1 MLIDS
6 FNIIHFSECT
16 ALRTM
21 RYRFP
26 HPGITMQ
33 SVLSSSSTSSP
44 SLSVAHDTRGAAWRV
59 AIAGMVAL
67 SVAMGIGRF
76 AFTPILPMMLHD
88 SSVTLTQGSWLATGN
103 YLGYFLGALACMAV
117 RGDAARLIRTGLI
130 ATVLLTAGMGVL
142 HGQPAW
148 LGLRFAAGM
157 ASALV
162 FVFTAGWCL
171 HKLTELGHAALGGII
186 FCGPG
191 LGIAIPGLAASGL
204 VALGWHA
211 TSAWIAF
218 GVLSALLTAAVWSTI
233 RPEARPHAA
242 PTAAAAGA
250 TPGLDAPTTAITL
263 AYGLAGFGY
272 IITATFLPV
281 IARKVLPTGSI
292 WPDLFWPMFGAG
304 VALGAFLSTRI
315 SLARDNRSLL
325 ATAYAMQAIA
335 VAVSIVWPTVAGL
348 ALSSTLLGLPFT
360 AITLFAMRE
369 ARRLWPHAAPR
380 LMGLMTAAYGIGQIV
395 GPPLANRLFAATGGF
410 SASLAVAAVSLVV
423 GVLIFIVV
431 KRASPLSPVRA

>member
-1 MLIDS
+1 
-6 FNIIHFSECT
+6 
-16 ALRTM
+16 
-21 RYRFP
+21 
-26 HPGITMQ
+26 MQ
-33 SVLSSSSTSSP
+33 HALSSSSSS
-44 SLSVAHDTRGAAWRV
+44 SLPATGETRACAWRV

-88 SSVTLTQGSWLATGN
+88 GSLTLTQGSWLATGN
-103 YLGYFLGALACMAV
+103 YLGYFVGALACMAV
-117 RGDAARLIRTGLI
+117 RGDAARLIRIGLI
-130 ATVLLTAGMGVL
+130 ATALLTVGMGAL
-142 HGQPAW
+142 QGQPAW
-148 LGLRFAAGM
+148 LVLRFAAGM

-171 HKLTELGHAALGGII
+171 HRLTELGHAALGGII

-191 LGIAIPGLAASGL
+191 LGITIPGLVAGGM

-211 TSAWIAF
+211 QSAWIAF
-218 GVLSALLTAAVWSTI
+218 GVLSAVLTAAVWSTI
-233 RPEARPHAA
+233 RPEHQPHAA
-242 PTAAAAGA
+242 APVLAGA
-250 TPGLDAPTTAITL
+250 GAAPSLDAPTLAITL

-281 IARKVLPTGSI
+281 IARRVLPAGSI
-292 WPDLFWPMFGAG
+292 WPDLFWPIFGAG

-315 SLARDNRSLL
+315 SLARDNRTLL
-325 ATAYAMQAIA
+325 ATAYAMQAVA
-335 VAVSIVWPTVAGL
+335 VATGIAWPTVGGL
-348 ALSSTLLGLPFT
+348 ALSSLLLGLPFT

-369 ARRLWPHAAPR
+369 ARRLWPHAVPR

-410 SASLAVAAVSLVV
+410 DASLAVVVVSLVCGMAMFLAV
-423 GVLIFIVV
+423 
-431 KRASPLSPVRA
+431 RRSAPVRA

>member
-1 MLIDS
+1 MEHTL
-6 FNIIHFSECT
+6 
-16 ALRTM
+16 
-21 RYRFP
+21 
-26 HPGITMQ
+26 
-33 SVLSSSSTSSP
+33 SSTSA
-44 SLSVAHDTRGAAWRV
+44 LSTARSQRATAWRV

-88 SSVTLTQGSWLATGN
+88 GSLTLAQGSWLATGN
-103 YLGYFLGALACMAV
+103 YLGYFVGALACMAV
-117 RGDAARLIRTGLI
+117 RGDAARLIRTGLV

-142 HGQPAW
+142 QGQPAW
-148 LGLRFAAGM
+148 LLLRFAAGM

-171 HKLTELGHAALGGII
+171 HRLTELGHAALGGII

-191 LGIAIPGLAASGL
+191 LGIAIPGLAASGM

-211 TSAWIAF
+211 TSAWMAF
-218 GVLSALLTAAVWSTI
+218 GVLSALLSAAVWSTI
-233 RPEARPHAA
+233 RPEAHAHAHAA
-242 PTAAAAGA
+242 PAPAPSGTA
-250 TPGLDAPTTAITL
+250 PGLDAPTSALTI

-281 IARKVLPTGSI
+281 IARKVLPAGSV

-325 ATAYAMQAIA
+325 ATAYAMQA
-335 VAVSIVWPTVAGL
+335 VAVTISIVWPTVAGL

-369 ARRLWPHAAPR
+369 ARRLWPHAVPR

-410 SASLAVAAVSLVV
+410 NASLAVAAVSLVA
-423 GVLIFIVV
+423 GVATFLAV
-431 KRASPLSPVRA
+431 KRAAPARA

>member
-1 MLIDS
+1 ME
-6 FNIIHFSECT
+6 HT
-16 ALRTM
+16 
-21 RYRFP
+21 
-26 HPGITMQ
+26 
-33 SVLSSSSTSSP
+33 LSSSSA
-44 SLSVAHDTRGAAWRV
+44 LSAVQHQRAAAWRV

-88 SSVTLTQGSWLATGN
+88 GSLTLEQGSWLATGN
-103 YLGYFLGALACMAV
+103 YFGYFVGALACMAV
-117 RGDAARLIRTGLI
+117 RGDAARLIRMGLI

-142 HGQPAW
+142 QGQPVW
-148 LGLRFAAGM
+148 LVLRFTAGM

-171 HKLTELGHAALGGII
+171 HRLTELGHAALGGII

-191 LGIAIPGLAASGL
+191 LGIAIPGLMASGM

-218 GVLSALLTAAVWSTI
+218 GVLSTLLSAAVWSTI
-233 RPEARPHAA
+233 RPEARSHAA
-242 PTAAAAGA
+242 SVSAASGAA
-250 TPGLDAPTTAITL
+250 PSLDAPTTAITL
-263 AYGLAGFGY
+263 AYGVAGFGY

-281 IARKVLPTGSI
+281 IARKVLPVGSV
-292 WPDLFWPMFGAG
+292 WPDLFWPMFGVG

-325 ATAYAMQAIA
+325 ATAYAMQAVA
-335 VAVSIVWPTVAGL
+335 VTVSIVWPTVAGL

-410 SASLAVAAVSLVV
+410 NASLAVAAVSLVA
-423 GVLIFIVV
+423 GVATFIVV
-431 KRASPLSPVRA
+431 KRLSPVVLARA

>member
-1 MLIDS
+1 MQP
-6 FNIIHFSECT
+6 
-16 ALRTM
+16 ALSS
-21 RYRFP
+21 P
-26 HPGITMQ
+26 
-33 SVLSSSSTSSP
+33 SSSSPVIAVPNARAS
-44 SLSVAHDTRGAAWRV
+44 AWRV
-59 AIAGMVAL
+59 AMAGMVAL

-88 SSVTLTQGSWLATGN
+88 GSVTLAQGSWLATGN
-103 YLGYFLGALACMAV
+103 YLGYFVGALACMAV
-117 RGDAARLIRTGLI
+117 RGDAARLIRIGLI

-142 HGQPAW
+142 QGQPAW
-148 LGLRFAAGM
+148 LALRFLAGM

-191 LGIAIPGLAASGL
+191 AGIAIPGLLASGM

-211 TSAWIAF
+211 TWAWLAF
-218 GVLSALLTAAVWSTI
+218 GVLSVALTAAVWSTI
-233 RPEARPHAA
+233 RPESHTHTAA
-242 PTAAAAGA
+242 PAAAATGSA
-250 TPGLDAPTTAITL
+250 PRLDAPTAAITL
-263 AYGLAGFGY
+263 AYGIAGFGY

-281 IARKVLPTGSI
+281 IARKVLPAGSI

-325 ATAYAMQAIA
+325 ATAYAMQA
-335 VAVSIVWPTVAGL
+335 VAVTISIVWPTVAGL
-348 ALSSTLLGLPFT
+348 ALSSLLLGLPFT

-369 ARRLWPHAAPR
+369 ARRLWPHAVPR
-380 LMGLMTAAYGIGQIV
+380 LMGLMTAAYGIGQIA

-410 SASLAVAAVSLVV
+410 NASLAVAVGSLVV
-423 GVLIFIVV
+423 GVATFIVV
-431 KRASPLSPVRA
+431 QRVSPVSPVRA

>member
-1 MLIDS
+1 MEHIL
-6 FNIIHFSECT
+6 
-16 ALRTM
+16 
-21 RYRFP
+21 
-26 HPGITMQ
+26 
-33 SVLSSSSTSSP
+33 SSP
-44 SLSVAHDTRGAAWRV
+44 SALSAARFQRATAWRV

-88 SSVTLTQGSWLATGN
+88 GSLTLGQGSWLATGN
-103 YLGYFLGALACMAV
+103 YLGYFVGALACMAV
-117 RGDAARLIRTGLI
+117 RGDAARLIRTGLV

-142 HGQPAW
+142 QGQPAW
-148 LGLRFAAGM
+148 LLLRFAAGM

-171 HKLTELGHAALGGII
+171 HRLTELGHAALGGII

-191 LGIAIPGLAASGL
+191 LGIAIPGLAASGM

-218 GVLSALLTAAVWSTI
+218 GVLSALLSAAVWSTI
-233 RPEARPHAA
+233 RPEAHAHAA
-242 PTAAAAGA
+242 PAPAASGMA
-250 TPGLDAPTTAITL
+250 PGLDAPTSALTL

-281 IARKVLPTGSI
+281 IARKVLPAGSV

-304 VALGAFLSTRI
+304 VALGAFLSSRI

-325 ATAYAMQAIA
+325 ATAYAMQA
-335 VAVSIVWPTVAGL
+335 VAVTISIVWPTVAGL

-369 ARRLWPHAAPR
+369 ARRLWPHAVPR
-380 LMGLMTAAYGIGQIV
+380 LMGLMTAAYGIGQIA

-410 SASLAVAAVSLVV
+410 NASLAVAAVSLVA
-423 GVLIFIVV
+423 GVATFLAV
-431 KRASPLSPVRA
+431 KRAAPARA

>member
-1 MLIDS
+1 MEHS
-6 FNIIHFSECT
+6 
-16 ALRTM
+16 
-21 RYRFP
+21 
-26 HPGITMQ
+26 
-33 SVLSSSSTSSP
+33 LSSSSA
-44 SLSVAHDTRGAAWRV
+44 LSAVQHKRAAAWRV

-88 SSVTLTQGSWLATGN
+88 GSLTLAQGSWLATGN
-103 YLGYFLGALACMAV
+103 YFGYFVGALACMAV

-142 HGQPAW
+142 QGQPAW
-148 LGLRFAAGM
+148 LVLRFAAGM

-191 LGIAIPGLAASGL
+191 LGIAIPGLAASGM

-218 GVLSALLTAAVWSTI
+218 GVLSALLSAAVWSTI
-233 RPEARPHAA
+233 EPEARSHVVSA
-242 PTAAAAGA
+242 PAVSGT
-250 TPGLDAPTTAITL
+250 TPGLDVPTTAVTL

-281 IARKVLPTGSI
+281 IARKVLPAGSV

-315 SLARDNRSLL
+315 SLARDNRLLL
-325 ATAYAMQAIA
+325 ATAYAMQAVA
-335 VAVSIVWPTVAGL
+335 VTVSIVWPTVAGL

-410 SASLAVAAVSLVV
+410 NASLAVAAVSLVV
-423 GVLIFIVV
+423 GVATFVAV
-431 KRASPLSPVRA
+431 KRAAPVRA

>member
-1 MLIDS
+1 MEHIL
-6 FNIIHFSECT
+6 
-16 ALRTM
+16 
-21 RYRFP
+21 
-26 HPGITMQ
+26 
-33 SVLSSSSTSSP
+33 SSP
-44 SLSVAHDTRGAAWRV
+44 SALSAARSQRATAWRV

-88 SSVTLTQGSWLATGN
+88 GSLTLAQGSWLATGN
-103 YLGYFLGALACMAV
+103 YLGYFVGALACMAV
-117 RGDAARLIRTGLI
+117 RGDAARLIRTGLV

-142 HGQPAW
+142 QGQPAW
-148 LGLRFAAGM
+148 LLLRFAAGM

-171 HKLTELGHAALGGII
+171 HRLTELGHAALGGII

-191 LGIAIPGLAASGL
+191 LGIAIPGLAASGM

-218 GVLSALLTAAVWSTI
+218 GVLSALLSAAVWSTI
-233 RPEARPHAA
+233 RPEAHAHAA
-242 PTAAAAGA
+242 PARAASGTA
-250 TPGLDAPTTAITL
+250 PGLDAPTSALTL

-281 IARKVLPTGSI
+281 IARKVLPAGSV

-325 ATAYAMQAIA
+325 ATAYAMQA
-335 VAVSIVWPTVAGL
+335 VAVTISIVWPTVAGL

-369 ARRLWPHAAPR
+369 ARRLWPHAVPR
-380 LMGLMTAAYGIGQIV
+380 LMGLMTAAYGIGQIA

-410 SASLAVAAVSLVV
+410 NASLAVAAVSLVA
-423 GVLIFIVV
+423 GVATFLAV
-431 KRASPLSPVRA
+431 KRAAPARA

>member
-1 MLIDS
+1 M
-6 FNIIHFSECT
+6 
-16 ALRTM
+16 
-21 RYRFP
+21 
-26 HPGITMQ
+26 
-33 SVLSSSSTSSP
+33 
-44 SLSVAHDTRGAAWRV
+44 HDTRSSAWRV

-88 SSVTLTQGSWLATGN
+88 GSLTLAQGSWLATGN
-103 YLGYFLGALACMAV
+103 YLGYFVGALACMAV
-117 RGDAARLIRTGLI
+117 RGDAARLIRIGLI

-142 HGQPAW
+142 QGQPAW
-148 LGLRFAAGM
+148 LVLRFAAGM

-171 HKLTELGHAALGGII
+171 HRLTELGHAKLAGII

-191 LGIAIPGLAASGL
+191 LGIAVPGLAASGM

-211 TSAWIAF
+211 TSAWMAF

-233 RPEARPHAA
+233 RPEPEPHAQ
-242 PTAAAAGA
+242 AAAPAAASGN
-250 TPGLDAPTTAITL
+250 TPRLDVPTTAITL

-281 IARKVLPTGSI
+281 IARKVLPAGSM
-292 WPDLFWPMFGAG
+292 WPDLFWPMFGMG

-325 ATAYAMQAIA
+325 ATAYAMQA
-335 VAVSIVWPTVAGL
+335 VAVTISIVWPTVAGL

-369 ARRLWPHAAPR
+369 ARRLWPHAVPR

-410 SASLAVAAVSLVV
+410 NASLAVAAVSLVV
-423 GVLIFIVV
+423 GVATFLAV
-431 KRASPLSPVRA
+431 KRASPVRG

>member
-1 MLIDS
+1 MEHIL
-6 FNIIHFSECT
+6 
-16 ALRTM
+16 
-21 RYRFP
+21 
-26 HPGITMQ
+26 
-33 SVLSSSSTSSP
+33 SSP
-44 SLSVAHDTRGAAWRV
+44 STYSAAQHQRATAWRV

-88 SSVTLTQGSWLATGN
+88 GSVTLAQGSWLATGN
-103 YLGYFLGALACMAV
+103 YLGYFVGALGCMAL
-117 RGDAARLIRTGLI
+117 RGDAARFIRIGLA

-142 HGQPAW
+142 EGQPAW
-148 LGLRFAAGM
+148 LTLRFAAGM
-157 ASALV
+157 ISALV

-191 LGIAIPGLAASGL
+191 LGIAVPGLAASGM

-218 GVLSALLTAAVWSTI
+218 GVLSALLSAAVWSTI
-233 RPEARPHAA
+233 RPEARSPGAPAPAA
-242 PTAAAAGA
+242 SGPA
-250 TPGLDAPTTAITL
+250 PGLDVPTAAITL

-281 IARKVLPTGSI
+281 IARKVLPAGSL

-315 SLARDNRSLL
+315 SLERDNRSLL
-325 ATAYAMQAIA
+325 ATAYAMQAVA
-335 VAVSIVWPTVAGL
+335 VTVSIVWPTVAGL

-369 ARRLWPHAAPR
+369 ARRLWPHAVSR
-380 LMGLMTAAYGIGQIV
+380 LMGLMTAAYGIGQII
-395 GPPLANRLFAATGGF
+395 GPPLANRLFAARGGF
-410 SASLAVAAVSLVV
+410 NASLVVAAVSLVV
-423 GVLIFIVV
+423 GVAIFIAV
-431 KRASPLSPVRA
+431 KRVSPLRAIRA

>member
-1 MLIDS
+1 MD
-6 FNIIHFSECT
+6 HT
-16 ALRTM
+16 
-21 RYRFP
+21 
-26 HPGITMQ
+26 
-33 SVLSSSSTSSP
+33 LSSSSA
-44 SLSVAHDTRGAAWRV
+44 LSAVQHKRAAAWRV

-88 SSVTLTQGSWLATGN
+88 GSLTLAQGSWLATGN
-103 YLGYFLGALACMAV
+103 YLGYFVGALACMAV

-142 HGQPAW
+142 QGQPAW
-148 LGLRFAAGM
+148 LVLRFAAGM

-191 LGIAIPGLAASGL
+191 LGIVIPGLAASGM

-218 GVLSALLTAAVWSTI
+218 GVLSALLSAAVWSTI
-233 RPEARPHAA
+233 EPEARSHVVSA
-242 PTAAAAGA
+242 PAVSGT
-250 TPGLDAPTTAITL
+250 TPGLDVPTTAVTL

-281 IARKVLPTGSI
+281 IARKVLPAGSV

-315 SLARDNRSLL
+315 SLARDNRVLL
-325 ATAYAMQAIA
+325 ATAYAMQAVA
-335 VAVSIVWPTVAGL
+335 VTVSIVWPTVPGL

-380 LMGLMTAAYGIGQIV
+380 LMGLMTAVYGIGQIV

-410 SASLAVAAVSLVV
+410 NASLAVAAVSLMV
-423 GVLIFIVV
+423 GVTTFAAV
-431 KRASPLSPVRA
+431 KRAAPVRA

>member
-1 MLIDS
+1 
-6 FNIIHFSECT
+6 
-16 ALRTM
+16 
-21 RYRFP
+21 
-26 HPGITMQ
+26 MQ
-33 SVLSSSSTSSP
+33 PALSSSSSP
-44 SLSVAHDTRGAAWRV
+44 SPSSALSVVHDTRASAWRV

-88 SSVTLTQGSWLATGN
+88 GSLTLAQGSWLATGN
-103 YLGYFLGALACMAV
+103 YLGYFVGALACMAV
-117 RGDAARLIRTGLI
+117 RGDAARLIRAGLI

-142 HGQPAW
+142 QGQPAW
-148 LGLRFAAGM
+148 LVLRFAAGM

-171 HKLTELGHAALGGII
+171 HRLTELGHAALGGII
-186 FCGPG
+186 FSGPG
-191 LGIAIPGLAASGL
+191 LGIAIPGLAASGM

-218 GVLSALLTAAVWSTI
+218 GVLAALLSAAVWSTI
-233 RPEARPHAA
+233 RPETHSHAV
-242 PTAAAAGA
+242 PVQAASGA
-250 TPGLDAPTTAITL
+250 VPRLDAPTTAITL

-281 IARKVLPTGSI
+281 IARKVLPAGSV
-292 WPDLFWPMFGAG
+292 WPDLFWPMFGLG

-335 VAVSIVWPTVAGL
+335 VTVSIVWPTVAGL
-348 ALSSTLLGLPFT
+348 ALSSLLLGLPFT

-369 ARRLWPHAAPR
+369 ARRLWPHAVPR
-380 LMGLMTAAYGIGQIV
+380 LMGLMTAVYGIGQIV

-410 SASLAVAAVSLVV
+410 NASLAVAAVSLVV
-423 GVLIFIVV
+423 GVATFLVV
-431 KRASPLSPVRA
+431 KHASPVRA

>member
-1 MLIDS
+1 
-6 FNIIHFSECT
+6 
-16 ALRTM
+16 
-21 RYRFP
+21 
-26 HPGITMQ
+26 MQ
-33 SVLSSSSTSSP
+33 SALSSPSSSS
-44 SLSVAHDTRGAAWRV
+44 SLSAAHDARGVAWRV

-88 SSVTLTQGSWLATGN
+88 GSLSLAQGSWLATGN

-117 RGDAARLIRTGLI
+117 RGDAARLIRIGLI

-142 HGQPAW
+142 QGQPAW

-191 LGIAIPGLAASGL
+191 LGIAIPGLAASGM

-218 GVLSALLTAAVWSTI
+218 GVLSAMLTAAVWSTI
-233 RPEARPHAA
+233 RPEPHAH
-242 PTAAAAGA
+242 AAAPAAAIGGV
-250 TPGLDAPTTAITL
+250 PPLDAATTAVTL

-281 IARKVLPTGSI
+281 IARKVLPAGSI

-380 LMGLMTAAYGIGQIV
+380 LMGLMTAAYGIGQIA

-423 GVLIFIVV
+423 GVAIFIAV

>member
-1 MLIDS
+1 MEHIL
-6 FNIIHFSECT
+6 
-16 ALRTM
+16 
-21 RYRFP
+21 
-26 HPGITMQ
+26 
-33 SVLSSSSTSSP
+33 SSP
-44 SLSVAHDTRGAAWRV
+44 SALSAARSQRATAWRV

-88 SSVTLTQGSWLATGN
+88 GSLTLAQGSWLATGN
-103 YLGYFLGALACMAV
+103 YLGYFVGALACMAV
-117 RGDAARLIRTGLI
+117 RGDAARLIRTGLV

-142 HGQPAW
+142 QGQPAW
-148 LGLRFAAGM
+148 LLLRFAAGM

-171 HKLTELGHAALGGII
+171 HRLTELGHAALGGII

-191 LGIAIPGLAASGL
+191 LGIAIPGLAASGM

-218 GVLSALLTAAVWSTI
+218 GVLSALLSAAVWSTI
-233 RPEARPHAA
+233 RPEAHAHAA
-242 PTAAAAGA
+242 PARAASGTA
-250 TPGLDAPTTAITL
+250 PGLDAPTSALTL

-281 IARKVLPTGSI
+281 IARKVLPAGSV

-325 ATAYAMQAIA
+325 ATAYAMQA
-335 VAVSIVWPTVAGL
+335 VAVTISIVWPTVAGL

-360 AITLFAMRE
+360 AITLFAMR
-369 ARRLWPHAAPR
+369 
-380 LMGLMTAAYGIGQIV
+380 
-395 GPPLANRLFAATGGF
+395 
-410 SASLAVAAVSLVV
+410 
-423 GVLIFIVV
+423 
-431 KRASPLSPVRA
+431 

>member
-1 MLIDS
+1 MEHTL
-6 FNIIHFSECT
+6 
-16 ALRTM
+16 
-21 RYRFP
+21 
-26 HPGITMQ
+26 
-33 SVLSSSSTSSP
+33 SSTSA
-44 SLSVAHDTRGAAWRV
+44 LSVARFQRATAWRV

-88 SSVTLTQGSWLATGN
+88 GSLTLAQGSWLATGN
-103 YLGYFLGALACMAV
+103 YLGYFVGALACMAA
-117 RGDAARLIRTGLI
+117 RGDAARLIRIGLV

-142 HGQPAW
+142 QGQPAW
-148 LGLRFAAGM
+148 LLLRFAAGM

-171 HKLTELGHAALGGII
+171 HRLTELGHAALGGII

-191 LGIAIPGLAASGL
+191 LGIAIPGLAASGM

-211 TSAWIAF
+211 TSAWMAF
-218 GVLSALLTAAVWSTI
+218 GVLSALLSTAVWSTI
-233 RPEARPHAA
+233 RPEAHAHAA
-242 PTAAAAGA
+242 PAPAPSGTA
-250 TPGLDAPTTAITL
+250 PGLDAPTSALTI

-281 IARKVLPTGSI
+281 IARKVLPAGSV

-325 ATAYAMQAIA
+325 ATAYAMQA
-335 VAVSIVWPTVAGL
+335 VAVTISIVWPTVAGL

-380 LMGLMTAAYGIGQIV
+380 LMGLMTAVYGIGQIV

-410 SASLAVAAVSLVV
+410 NASLAVAAVSLVA
-423 GVLIFIVV
+423 GVATFLVV
-431 KRASPLSPVRA
+431 KRAAPARA

>member
-1 MLIDS
+1 MEHTL
-6 FNIIHFSECT
+6 
-16 ALRTM
+16 
-21 RYRFP
+21 
-26 HPGITMQ
+26 
-33 SVLSSSSTSSP
+33 SSTSA
-44 SLSVAHDTRGAAWRV
+44 LSAARSQRATAWRV

-88 SSVTLTQGSWLATGN
+88 GSLTLAQGSWLATGN
-103 YLGYFLGALACMAV
+103 YLGYFVGALACMAV
-117 RGDAARLIRTGLI
+117 RGDAARLIRTGLV

-142 HGQPAW
+142 QGQPAW
-148 LGLRFAAGM
+148 LLLRFVAGM

-171 HKLTELGHAALGGII
+171 HRLTELGHAALGGII

-191 LGIAIPGLAASGL
+191 LGIAIPGLAASGM

-218 GVLSALLTAAVWSTI
+218 GVLSALLSAAVWSTI
-233 RPEARPHAA
+233 GPEAHAHAA
-242 PTAAAAGA
+242 PAPAPSGTA
-250 TPGLDAPTTAITL
+250 PGLDAPTSALTI

-281 IARKVLPTGSI
+281 IARKVLPAGSV

-325 ATAYAMQAIA
+325 ATAYAMQA
-335 VAVSIVWPTVAGL
+335 VAVTTSIVWPTVAGL

-369 ARRLWPHAAPR
+369 ARRLWPHAVPR

-410 SASLAVAAVSLVV
+410 NASLAVAAVSLVA
-423 GVLIFIVV
+423 GVATFLAV
-431 KRASPLSPVRA
+431 KRVAPARA

>member
-1 MLIDS
+1 MEHTL
-6 FNIIHFSECT
+6 
-16 ALRTM
+16 
-21 RYRFP
+21 
-26 HPGITMQ
+26 
-33 SVLSSSSTSSP
+33 SSTSA
-44 SLSVAHDTRGAAWRV
+44 LSAARSQRANAWRV

-76 AFTPILPMMLHD
+76 AFTPILPIMLHD
-88 SSVTLTQGSWLATGN
+88 GSLTLAEGSWLATGN
-103 YLGYFLGALACMAV
+103 YLGYFVGALACMAV
-117 RGDAARLIRTGLI
+117 RGDAARLIRIGLV

-142 HGQPAW
+142 QGQPAW
-148 LGLRFAAGM
+148 LLLRFAAGM

-171 HKLTELGHAALGGII
+171 HRLTELGHAALGGII

-191 LGIAIPGLAASGL
+191 LGIAIPGLAAGGM

-211 TSAWIAF
+211 TSAWMAF
-218 GVLSALLTAAVWSTI
+218 GVLSALLSAAVWSTI
-233 RPEARPHAA
+233 RPEAHAHAA
-242 PTAAAAGA
+242 PAPAPSGTA
-250 TPGLDAPTTAITL
+250 PGLDAPTSALTI

-281 IARKVLPTGSI
+281 IARKVLPAGSV

-325 ATAYAMQAIA
+325 ATAYAMQA
-335 VAVSIVWPTVAGL
+335 VAVTISIVWPTVAGL

-380 LMGLMTAAYGIGQIV
+380 LMGLMTAVYGIGQV
-395 GPPLANRLFAATGGF
+395 AGPPLANRLFAATGGF
-410 SASLAVAAVSLVV
+410 NASLAVAAVSLVA
-423 GVLIFIVV
+423 GVATFLAV
-431 KRASPLSPVRA
+431 KRAAPARA

>member
-1 MLIDS
+1 ME
-6 FNIIHFSECT
+6 HT
-16 ALRTM
+16 
-21 RYRFP
+21 
-26 HPGITMQ
+26 
-33 SVLSSSSTSSP
+33 LSSSSA
-44 SLSVAHDTRGAAWRV
+44 LSAAQHKHAAAWRV

-88 SSVTLTQGSWLATGN
+88 GSLTLAQGSWLATGN

-142 HGQPAW
+142 QGQPAW
-148 LGLRFAAGM
+148 LVLRFAAGM

-191 LGIAIPGLAASGL
+191 LGIAIPGLAASGM

-218 GVLSALLTAAVWSTI
+218 GVLSALLSAAVWSTI
-233 RPEARPHAA
+233 RPEARSQ
-242 PTAAAAGA
+242 AAAAPAASGT
-250 TPGLDAPTTAITL
+250 TPGLDVPTTAITL

-281 IARKVLPTGSI
+281 IARKVLPAGSV

-335 VAVSIVWPTVAGL
+335 VTVSIVWPTVAGL

-380 LMGLMTAAYGIGQIV
+380 LMGLMTAAYGIGQIA

-410 SASLAVAAVSLVV
+410 NASLAVAAVSLVV
-423 GVLIFIVV
+423 GVAIFIAV
-431 KRASPLSPVRA
+431 KRASPVSSARA

>member
-1 MLIDS
+1 MEHTL
-6 FNIIHFSECT
+6 
-16 ALRTM
+16 
-21 RYRFP
+21 
-26 HPGITMQ
+26 
-33 SVLSSSSTSSP
+33 LSSSA
-44 SLSVAHDTRGAAWRV
+44 LSAAHSKRVTAWRV

-88 SSVTLTQGSWLATGN
+88 GSVTLAQGSWLAAGN
-103 YLGYFLGALACMAV
+103 YLGYFVGALACMAV

-130 ATVLLTAGMGVL
+130 ATVLLTAGMGML
-142 HGQPAW
+142 QGQPVW
-148 LGLRFAAGM
+148 FVLRFAAGM

-171 HKLTELGHAALGGII
+171 HRLTELGHAALGGII

-191 LGIAIPGLAASGL
+191 LGIAIPGLAASGM

-211 TSAWIAF
+211 MSAWMAF
-218 GVLSALLTAAVWSTI
+218 GVLSALLSAAVWSTI
-233 RPEARPHAA
+233 RPEAHAHAA
-242 PTAAAAGA
+242 PAPAASGT
-250 TPGLDAPTTAITL
+250 TPGLDAPTSALTI

-281 IARKVLPTGSI
+281 IARKVLPAGSV

-325 ATAYAMQAIA
+325 ASAYAMQA
-335 VAVSIVWPTVAGL
+335 VAVGISIVWPTVAGL

-380 LMGLMTAAYGIGQIV
+380 LMGLMTAAYGIGQIA

-410 SASLAVAAVSLVV
+410 NASLAVAAVSLVA
-423 GVLIFIVV
+423 GVVIFVAV
-431 KRASPLSPVRA
+431 RRASPARA

>member
-1 MLIDS
+1 MEHIL
-6 FNIIHFSECT
+6 
-16 ALRTM
+16 
-21 RYRFP
+21 
-26 HPGITMQ
+26 
-33 SVLSSSSTSSP
+33 SSP
-44 SLSVAHDTRGAAWRV
+44 SALSAARSERATAWRV

-88 SSVTLTQGSWLATGN
+88 GSLTLAQGSWLATGN
-103 YLGYFLGALACMAV
+103 YLGYFVGALACMAV
-117 RGDAARLIRTGLI
+117 RGDAARLIRTGLV

-142 HGQPAW
+142 QGQPAW
-148 LGLRFAAGM
+148 LLLRFAAGM

-171 HKLTELGHAALGGII
+171 HRLTELGHAALGGII

-191 LGIAIPGLAASGL
+191 LGIAIPGLAASGM

-218 GVLSALLTAAVWSTI
+218 GVLSALLSAAVWSTI
-233 RPEARPHAA
+233 RPEAHAHAA
-242 PTAAAAGA
+242 PARAASGTA
-250 TPGLDAPTTAITL
+250 PGLDAPTSALTL

-281 IARKVLPTGSI
+281 IARKVLPAGSV

-325 ATAYAMQAIA
+325 ATAYAMQA
-335 VAVSIVWPTVAGL
+335 VAVTISIVWPTVAGL

-369 ARRLWPHAAPR
+369 ARRLWPHAVPR
-380 LMGLMTAAYGIGQIV
+380 LMGLMTAAYGIGQIA

-410 SASLAVAAVSLVV
+410 NASLAVAAVSLVA
-423 GVLIFIVV
+423 GVATFLAV
-431 KRASPLSPVRA
+431 KRAAPARA

>member
-1 MLIDS
+1 
-6 FNIIHFSECT
+6 
-16 ALRTM
+16 
-21 RYRFP
+21 
-26 HPGITMQ
+26 MQ
-33 SVLSSSSTSSP
+33 HALSSSS
-44 SLSVAHDTRGAAWRV
+44 SLPATGETRACAWRV

-88 SSVTLTQGSWLATGN
+88 GSLTLAQGSWLATGN
-103 YLGYFLGALACMAV
+103 YLGYFVGALACMAV
-117 RGDAARLIRTGLI
+117 RGDAARLIRIGLI
-130 ATVLLTAGMGVL
+130 ATALLTAGMGAL
-142 HGQPAW
+142 QGQPAW
-148 LGLRFAAGM
+148 LVLRFAAGM

-171 HKLTELGHAALGGII
+171 HRLTELGHAALGGII

-191 LGIAIPGLAASGL
+191 LGITIPGLVAGGM

-211 TSAWIAF
+211 QSAWIAF
-218 GVLSALLTAAVWSTI
+218 GVLSSVLTAAVWSTI
-233 RPEARPHAA
+233 RPEHQPHAA
-242 PTAAAAGA
+242 APVPAGA
-250 TPGLDAPTTAITL
+250 GAAPSLDVPTLAITL

-281 IARKVLPTGSI
+281 IARRVLPAGSI
-292 WPDLFWPMFGAG
+292 WPDLFWPIFGAG

-315 SLARDNRSLL
+315 SLARDNRTLL
-325 ATAYAMQAIA
+325 ATAYAMQAVA
-335 VAVSIVWPTVAGL
+335 VATGIAWPTVGGL
-348 ALSSTLLGLPFT
+348 ALSSLLLGLPFT

-369 ARRLWPHAAPR
+369 ARRLWPHAVPR

-410 SASLAVAAVSLVV
+410 DASLAVAVVSLVCGMAMFLAV
-423 GVLIFIVV
+423 
-431 KRASPLSPVRA
+431 RRSAPVRA

>member
-1 MLIDS
+1 MEHTL
-6 FNIIHFSECT
+6 
-16 ALRTM
+16 
-21 RYRFP
+21 
-26 HPGITMQ
+26 
-33 SVLSSSSTSSP
+33 SSP
-44 SLSVAHDTRGAAWRV
+44 STFSAAQHQRAAAWRV

-67 SVAMGIGRF
+67 SAAMGIGRF

-88 SSVTLTQGSWLATGN
+88 GSVTLAQGSWLATGN
-103 YLGYFLGALACMAV
+103 YLGYFVGALACMAL
-117 RGDAARLIRTGLI
+117 RGDAARFIRIGLA

-142 HGQPAW
+142 QGQPAW
-148 LGLRFAAGM
+148 LVLRFAAGM
-157 ASALV
+157 ISALV

-171 HKLTELGHAALGGII
+171 HRLTELGHAALGGII

-191 LGIAIPGLAASGL
+191 LGIAIPGLMASGM

-211 TSAWIAF
+211 TSAWVAF
-218 GVLSALLTAAVWSTI
+218 GVLSALLSAAVWSTI
-233 RPEARPHAA
+233 RPEARSHAA
-242 PTAAAAGA
+242 PASAAPGA
-250 TPGLDAPTTAITL
+250 VPKLDAPTIAVTL
-263 AYGLAGFGY
+263 AYGVAGFGY

-281 IARKVLPTGSI
+281 IARKVLPAGSV

-315 SLARDNRSLL
+315 SLARDNRALL
-325 ATAYAMQAIA
+325 ATAYAMQA
-335 VAVSIVWPTVAGL
+335 VAVTISIVWPTVAGL
-348 ALSSTLLGLPFT
+348 ALSSLLLGLPFT

-410 SASLAVAAVSLVV
+410 NASLAVAAVSLVV
-423 GVLIFIVV
+423 GVATFIVV
-431 KRASPLSPVRA
+431 KRVSPASPVRA

>member
-117 RGDAARLIRTGLI
+117 RGDAACLIRTGLI

-191 LGIAIPGLAASGL
+191 LGIAIPGLAASGM

>member
-1 MLIDS
+1 MEHTL
-6 FNIIHFSECT
+6 
-16 ALRTM
+16 
-21 RYRFP
+21 
-26 HPGITMQ
+26 
-33 SVLSSSSTSSP
+33 SSP
-44 SLSVAHDTRGAAWRV
+44 STLSAARQQRATAWRV

-88 SSVTLTQGSWLATGN
+88 GSLTLAQGSWLATGN
-103 YLGYFLGALACMAV
+103 YLGYFVGALACMAL
-117 RGDAARLIRTGLI
+117 RGDAARFIRIGLA

-142 HGQPAW
+142 QGQPAW
-148 LGLRFAAGM
+148 LALRFAAGM
-157 ASALV
+157 ISALV

-191 LGIAIPGLAASGL
+191 LGIAIPGLMASGM

-211 TSAWIAF
+211 TSAWMAF
-218 GVLSALLTAAVWSTI
+218 GVLSAVLSAAVWPTI
-233 RPEARPHAA
+233 RPEARAHAG
-242 PTAAAAGA
+242 PAAATSGT
-250 TPGLDAPTTAITL
+250 TPGLDVPTTAIAL

-281 IARKVLPTGSI
+281 IARKVLPAGSV

-315 SLARDNRSLL
+315 SLARDNRALL
-325 ATAYAMQAIA
+325 ATAYAMQAVA
-335 VAVSIVWPTVAGL
+335 VTVSIVWPTVAGL

-369 ARRLWPHAAPR
+369 ARRLWPNAAPR
-380 LMGLMTAAYGIGQIV
+380 LMGLMTAAYGIGQIA

-410 SASLAVAAVSLVV
+410 NASLAVAAMSLVA
-423 GVLIFIVV
+423 GVVTFIAV
-431 KRASPLSPVRA
+431 KRVSPVSPIRA

>member
-1 MLIDS
+1 MEHTL
-6 FNIIHFSECT
+6 
-16 ALRTM
+16 
-21 RYRFP
+21 
-26 HPGITMQ
+26 
-33 SVLSSSSTSSP
+33 SSTSAS
-44 SLSVAHDTRGAAWRV
+44 SVAHSQRATAWRV

-88 SSVTLTQGSWLATGN
+88 GSLTLAQGSWLATGN
-103 YLGYFLGALACMAV
+103 YLGYFVGALACMAV
-117 RGDAARLIRTGLI
+117 RGDAARLIRTGLV

-142 HGQPAW
+142 QGQPAW
-148 LGLRFAAGM
+148 LLLRFAAGM

-171 HKLTELGHAALGGII
+171 HRLTELGHAALGGII

-191 LGIAIPGLAASGL
+191 LGIAIPGLAASGM

-218 GVLSALLTAAVWSTI
+218 GVLSALLSAAVWSTI
-233 RPEARPHAA
+233 RPEAHAHAA
-242 PTAAAAGA
+242 PAPAASGMA
-250 TPGLDAPTTAITL
+250 PGLDAPTSALTL

-281 IARKVLPTGSI
+281 IARKVLPAGSV

-325 ATAYAMQAIA
+325 ATAYAMQA
-335 VAVSIVWPTVAGL
+335 VAVTISIVWPTVAGL

-369 ARRLWPHAAPR
+369 ARRLWPHAVPR
-380 LMGLMTAAYGIGQIV
+380 LMGLMTAAYGIGQIA

-410 SASLAVAAVSLVV
+410 NASLAVAAVSLVA
-423 GVLIFIVV
+423 GVATFLAV
-431 KRASPLSPVRA
+431 KRAAPARA

>member
-1 MLIDS
+1 MEHIL
-6 FNIIHFSECT
+6 
-16 ALRTM
+16 
-21 RYRFP
+21 
-26 HPGITMQ
+26 
-33 SVLSSSSTSSP
+33 SSTSAASA
-44 SLSVAHDTRGAAWRV
+44 AHSQRATAWRV

-88 SSVTLTQGSWLATGN
+88 GSLTLAQGSWLATGN
-103 YLGYFLGALACMAV
+103 YLGYFVGALACMAV
-117 RGDAARLIRTGLI
+117 RGDAARLIRIGLV

-142 HGQPAW
+142 QGQPAW
-148 LGLRFAAGM
+148 LLLRFAAGM

-171 HKLTELGHAALGGII
+171 HRLTELGHAALGGII

-191 LGIAIPGLAASGL
+191 LGIAIPGLAASGM

-218 GVLSALLTAAVWSTI
+218 GVLSALLSAAVWSTI
-233 RPEARPHAA
+233 RPEAHAHAA
-242 PTAAAAGA
+242 PAPAVSGTA
-250 TPGLDAPTTAITL
+250 PGLDAPTSALTL

-281 IARKVLPTGSI
+281 IARKVLPAGSV

-325 ATAYAMQAIA
+325 ATAYAMQA
-335 VAVSIVWPTVAGL
+335 VAVTTSIVWPTVAGL

-369 ARRLWPHAAPR
+369 ARRLWPHAVPR

-410 SASLAVAAVSLVV
+410 NASLAVAAVSLVA
-423 GVLIFIVV
+423 GVATFLAV
-431 KRASPLSPVRA
+431 KRAAPARA

>member
-1 MLIDS
+1 MEHTL
-6 FNIIHFSECT
+6 
-16 ALRTM
+16 
-21 RYRFP
+21 
-26 HPGITMQ
+26 
-33 SVLSSSSTSSP
+33 SSTSA
-44 SLSVAHDTRGAAWRV
+44 LSAARFQRATAWRV

-88 SSVTLTQGSWLATGN
+88 GSLTLAQGSWLATGN
-103 YLGYFLGALACMAV
+103 YLGYFVGALACMAV
-117 RGDAARLIRTGLI
+117 RGDAARLIRIGLV

-142 HGQPAW
+142 QGQPAW
-148 LGLRFAAGM
+148 LLLRFAAGM

-171 HKLTELGHAALGGII
+171 HRLTELGHAALGGII

-191 LGIAIPGLAASGL
+191 LGIAIPGLAASGM

-211 TSAWIAF
+211 TSAWMAF
-218 GVLSALLTAAVWSTI
+218 GVLSALLSTAVWSTI
-233 RPEARPHAA
+233 RPEAHAHAA
-242 PTAAAAGA
+242 PAPVPSGTA
-250 TPGLDAPTTAITL
+250 PGLDAPTSALTI

-281 IARKVLPTGSI
+281 IARKVLPAGSV

-325 ATAYAMQAIA
+325 ATAYAMQA
-335 VAVSIVWPTVAGL
+335 VAVTISIVWPTVAGL

-380 LMGLMTAAYGIGQIV
+380 LMGLMTAVYGIGQIV

-410 SASLAVAAVSLVV
+410 NASLAVAAVSLVA
-423 GVLIFIVV
+423 GVATFLVV
-431 KRASPLSPVRA
+431 KRAAPARA

>member
-1 MLIDS
+1 MEHIL
-6 FNIIHFSECT
+6 
-16 ALRTM
+16 
-21 RYRFP
+21 
-26 HPGITMQ
+26 
-33 SVLSSSSTSSP
+33 SSP
-44 SLSVAHDTRGAAWRV
+44 SALSAARSQRATAWRV

-88 SSVTLTQGSWLATGN
+88 GSLTLAQGSWLATGN
-103 YLGYFLGALACMAV
+103 YLGYFVGALACMAV
-117 RGDAARLIRTGLI
+117 RGDAARLIRIGLV

-142 HGQPAW
+142 QGQPAW
-148 LGLRFAAGM
+148 LLLRFAAGM

-171 HKLTELGHAALGGII
+171 HRLTELGHAALGGII

-191 LGIAIPGLAASGL
+191 LGIAIPGLAASGM

-211 TSAWIAF
+211 TSAWMAF
-218 GVLSALLTAAVWSTI
+218 GVLSALLSTAVWSTI
-233 RPEARPHAA
+233 RPEAHAHAA
-242 PTAAAAGA
+242 PAPAPSGTA
-250 TPGLDAPTTAITL
+250 PGLDAPTSALTI

-281 IARKVLPTGSI
+281 IARKVLPAGSV

-325 ATAYAMQAIA
+325 ATAYAMQA
-335 VAVSIVWPTVAGL
+335 VAVTISIVWPTVAGL

-380 LMGLMTAAYGIGQIV
+380 LMGLMTAVYGIGQIV

-410 SASLAVAAVSLVV
+410 NASLAVAAVSLVA
-423 GVLIFIVV
+423 GVATFLVV
-431 KRASPLSPVRA
+431 KRAAPARA

>member
-1 MLIDS
+1 
-6 FNIIHFSECT
+6 
-16 ALRTM
+16 
-21 RYRFP
+21 
-26 HPGITMQ
+26 MQ
-33 SVLSSSSTSSP
+33 SALSSSSTLSSS
-44 SLSVAHDTRGAAWRV
+44 SLPAAHDTRGAAWRV

-88 SSVTLTQGSWLATGN
+88 GSLSLAQGSWLATGN

-130 ATVLLTAGMGVL
+130 ATVLLTAGMGL
-142 HGQPAW
+142 LQGQPAW
-148 LGLRFAAGM
+148 LVLRFAAGM

-191 LGIAIPGLAASGL
+191 LGIAIPGLAASGM

-218 GVLSALLTAAVWSTI
+218 GVLSALLTVAVWSTI
-233 RPEARPHAA
+233 RPELHAHAA
-242 PTAAAAGA
+242 APATAATAAA
-250 TPGLDAPTTAITL
+250 PSLDAPTTAITL

-281 IARKVLPTGSI
+281 IARKVLPAGSI

-325 ATAYAMQAIA
+325 ATAYAMQAVA

-380 LMGLMTAAYGIGQIV
+380 LMGLMTAAYGIGQIA

-423 GVLIFIVV
+423 GVAIFIAV
-431 KRASPLSPVRA
+431 KRASPLYPVRA